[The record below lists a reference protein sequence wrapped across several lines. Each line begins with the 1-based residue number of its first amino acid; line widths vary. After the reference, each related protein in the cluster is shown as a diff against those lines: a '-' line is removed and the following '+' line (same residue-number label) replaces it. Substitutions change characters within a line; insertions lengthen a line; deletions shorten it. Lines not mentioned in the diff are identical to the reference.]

1 MSDNDPQHFF
11 ELLWVLTEKELRTR
25 YKYTILGFFWII
37 FNPILQMLV
46 MGFIFTFFM
55 KEPIEHYYYYLFIGL
70 LIWNF
75 FSLSLTKATPSI
87 IFERRLIKKAR
98 FPIAVIPLSIILSN
112 FIHFILGILLYT
124 IVIMFLGTLTL
135 EKIPFLLLAL
145 SLLLIFSA
153 GITLLTC
160 ALNVRY
166 RDVNFIVQAALIIW
180 FYATPIVYTLTV
192 APKELIW
199 LWRLNPMT
207 AITQLFQY
215 VYIGTPMPGIA
226 MLTSNI
232 ILIFIISFTG
242 IKVFR
247 YESKNFDDWV

>member
-1 MSDNDPQHFF
+1 MSDNDLQHFL

-25 YKYTILGFFWII
+25 YKYTVLGFFWIV

-98 FPIAVIPLSIILSN
+98 FPVAVIPLSIILSN
-112 FIHFILGILLYT
+112 FLHFILGILLYT
-124 IVIMFLGTLTL
+124 IVIMFLGTLTP
-135 EKIPFLLLAL
+135 EKVPFLLLAL

-192 APKELIW
+192 APKEFIW

-207 AITQLFQY
+207 TIVQLFQY

-226 MLTSNI
+226 MLTTNI